1 MFKIAKQMRR
11 DKKDVTGSNF
21 IKDVDG
27 SIKVDGAE
35 AAMRWGRYFDELL
48 NGENDNVLETVE
60 KVEGPINEVT
70 MAEVKQALSAMKSSK
85 AAGPSEVTSEMLKLA
100 GESGLEQLTEVFQKI
115 VETEE
120 YPSEWAESLTIPL
133 YKGKGDALSCGQ
145 YRGLRLLEHGMKAWE
160 RLLLRWLQS
169 VVKINSHQCGFTSG
183 KSTSDAIFITRQLQE
198 KYCLKKKELYHI
210 FVDLEKAFDKVPRAA
225 IEWALRR
232 QLVPERLVR
241 LVMGLYDNS
250 TSRAKFAGELSETF
264 PIEVGVHQGSTLSPL
279 LFNVVME
286 EATKSCRVGDPWEL
300 LYADDLILTAESK
313 EEVVEMFKRWKEAL
327 EMRGMKVNLSK
338 TKLLVTGKEAE
349 IIESGQFPCAVCGQG
364 VGVNSVLC
372 NGCNKWCHKRC
383 SGLRSLNTPNF
394 RCSSCNSQGGTSL
407 PDDSIHLPD
416 GQVEEV
422 KSFCYLGDVLD
433 RGGGA
438 ERTVRNRIA
447 CAWSKWRELSNL
459 LTNRGIPLRHRAKVY
474 AACIRS
480 VMLYGSETW
489 ALTKKLEEVIL
500 RSDRR
505 MLRYMAGVSLQDRV
519 ASEEILRR
527 CGLGD
532 ILKVLKK
539 GRMRWFGHVVRR
551 GEDEPLAKV
560 GMVQAPG
567 RAPRGR
573 PKKTWRK
580 CVEDVMRE
588 NEITEA
594 DARDR
599 DMWRGVIN
607 RLTSSTEGTR

>member
-1 MFKIAKQMRR
+1 MN
-11 DKKDVTGSNF
+11 D
-21 IKDVDG
+21 
-27 SIKVDGAE
+27 
-35 AAMRWGRYFDELL
+35 
-48 NGENDNVLETVE
+48 ENDNLLETID
-60 KVEGPINEVT
+60 KVEGPISEVT
-70 MAEVKQALSAMKSSK
+70 EAEVVQALSVMKSGK
-85 AAGPSEVTSEMLKLA
+85 AAGPSEVTTEMLKLA

-115 VETEE
+115 MESEE
-120 YPSEWAESLTIPL
+120 YPCEWAQSLTIPL

-145 YRGLRLLEHGMKAWE
+145 YRGLRLLEHGMKTWE
-160 RLLLRWLQS
+160 RLLLKRLQS

-232 QLVPERLVR
+232 QLVPEKLVR
-241 LVMGLYDNS
+241 LVMGLYANS
-250 TSRAKFAGELSETF
+250 TSKAKFAGELSETF
-264 PIEVGVHQGSTLSPL
+264 PIKVGVHQGSALSPL

-286 EATKSCRVGDPWEL
+286 ETTKSCRVGDPWEL
-300 LYADDLILTAESK
+300 LYADDLILTAESR
-313 EEVVEMFKRWKEAL
+313 EEVINMFKKWKEAL

-349 IIESGQFPCAVCGQG
+349 IIESGEFPCAVCGQG
-364 VGVNSVLC
+364 VRANSILC

-383 SGLRSLNTPNF
+383 SGVRSLNTPNF
-394 RCSSCNSQGGTSL
+394 RCSSCNRQGGSPQ
-407 PDDSIHLPD
+407 PDESIQLHD
-416 GQVEEV
+416 GIVEEV
-422 KSFCYLGDVLD
+422 KSFCYLGDMLD

-438 ERTVRNRIA
+438 ERSVRNRIA

-459 LTNRGIPLRHRAKVY
+459 LTNRGIPLRHRARVY
-474 AACIRS
+474 EACIRS
-480 VMLYGSETW
+480 VMLYGAETW

-505 MLRYMAGVSLQDRV
+505 MLRYLAHVPLRERVS
-519 ASEEILRR
+519 SEEVLRR
-527 CGLGD
+527 CGLCD
-532 ILKVLKK
+532 ILKILKK

-551 GEDEPLAKV
+551 SEDEPLAKV

-588 NEITEA
+588 NELTEA

-599 DMWRGVIN
+599 DAWRGVIN